1 MSDQPQ
7 MADAVRTLVQ
17 DGMEAAEQRQ
27 AFRNQRA
34 MRFALRG
41 PLARPAAWACLCCS
55 FVARGATDAGIQA
68 AMDAHARYVNAHGDR
83 ATDPHFEDVRMD
95 ALLSA

>member
-1 MSDQPQ
+1 MSDQIALR
-7 MADAVRTLVQ
+7 ADIGTLYREV
-17 DGMEAAEQRQ
+17 EQ
-27 AFRNQRA
+27 ATRNRRA
-34 MRFALRG
+34 MRFALCG
-41 PLARPAAWACLCCS
+41 PLARAAAWPCHYCS